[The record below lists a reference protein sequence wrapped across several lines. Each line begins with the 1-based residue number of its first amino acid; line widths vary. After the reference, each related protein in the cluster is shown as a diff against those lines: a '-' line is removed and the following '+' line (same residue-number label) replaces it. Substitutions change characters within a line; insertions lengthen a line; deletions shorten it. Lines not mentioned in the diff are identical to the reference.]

1 MGIKITIK
9 NEDNNTEKEF
19 SLGMSEKAKRNLKI
33 FGKVTGKAVN
43 SSAEKIG
50 SFIEEL
56 VANEGEGV
64 LDVAENIIA
73 MAKEKIF
80 SEEELSDEEKQRLAK
95 IALEKKIKQ
104 IPEGKLFTLEEYLK
118 YTDEFDWGSA
128 IKYTDEELVRE
139 FLNIIRYSS
148 DAISRV
154 AFEKAIGLEKISYIS
169 LAESIEKESSILE
182 ILYFVKTIDEDFIIE
197 TLKKV
202 FDKWLEERPDIGEY
216 CTDASLMKLIRYFVD
231 NVHKV
236 QTEFFDEEEEDTEDI
251 QVQNDFFQIPQD
263 KTMTLSE
270 YFGYMEGYLF
280 DNPNANSYE
289 KAMDFLNKINY
300 PITEASISTF
310 ASAIFLS
317 KNMSYKDIASKFIVP
332 GKSEEEKVEMLK
344 NDFNTWLESRP
355 DIKKQ
360 CTNANLRQL
369 LIYYKKKATENVS
382 KN

>member
-1 MGIKITIK
+1 M
-9 NEDNNTEKEF
+9 
-19 SLGMSEKAKRNLKI
+19 
-33 FGKVTGKAVN
+33 
-43 SSAEKIG
+43 
-50 SFIEEL
+50 
-56 VANEGEGV
+56 
-64 LDVAENIIA
+64 
-73 MAKEKIF
+73 
-80 SEEELSDEEKQRLAK
+80 
-95 IALEKKIKQ
+95 
-104 IPEGKLFTLEEYLK
+104 
-118 YTDEFDWGSA
+118 
-128 IKYTDEELVRE
+128 
-139 FLNIIRYSS
+139 
-148 DAISRV
+148 
-154 AFEKAIGLEKISYIS
+154 EKISYIN
-169 LAESIEKESSILE
+169 LAKNIKTLE
-182 ILYFVKTIDEDFIIE
+182 ILYPDQMVDEDFIIE
-197 TLKKV
+197 TVKNN
-202 FDKWLEERPDIGEY
+202 FDRWLNERPDIGKY
-216 CTDASLMKLIRYFVD
+216 CTDASLMKLVRYFVE

-251 QVQNDFFQIPQD
+251 QLQNEFFQIPQD

-344 NDFNTWLESRP
+344 NDFNTWLERRP

>member
-33 FGKVTGKAVN
+33 FGKATGKAVN

-128 IKYTDEELVRE
+128 IKYTDEELVQE
-139 FLNIIRYSS
+139 FLNIIRYPYSPV
-148 DAISRV
+148 SRE
-154 AFEKAIGLEKISYIS
+154 AFEKSIGMEKISYIN
-169 LAESIEKESSILE
+169 LAKNIKTLE
-182 ILYFVKTIDEDFIIE
+182 ILYPDQMVDEDFIIE
-197 TLKKV
+197 TLKNN
-202 FDKWLEERPDIGEY
+202 FDRWLNERPDIGKY
-216 CTDASLMKLIRYFVD
+216 CTDASLMKLIRYFVE

-251 QVQNDFFQIPQD
+251 QLQNEFFKIPQD

-280 DNPNANSYE
+280 DKPNANSYE

-300 PITEASISTF
+300 PITEASICTF

-317 KNMSYKDIASKFIVP
+317 KNMSYKDIVSKFIVP

-344 NDFNTWLESRP
+344 NDFNTWLERRP

-369 LIYYKKKATENVS
+369 LIYYKKKAIENVS

>member
-33 FGKVTGKAVN
+33 FGKATGKAVN

-128 IKYTDEELVRE
+128 IKYTDEELVQE
-139 FLNIIRYSS
+139 FLNIIRYPYSPV
-148 DAISRV
+148 SRE
-154 AFEKAIGLEKISYIS
+154 AFEKSIGMEKISYIN
-169 LAESIEKESSILE
+169 LAKNIKTLE
-182 ILYFVKTIDEDFIIE
+182 ILYPDQMVDEDFIIE
-197 TLKKV
+197 TLKNN
-202 FDKWLEERPDIGEY
+202 FDRWLNERPDIGKY
-216 CTDASLMKLIRYFVD
+216 CTDASLMKLIRYFVE

-251 QVQNDFFQIPQD
+251 QLQNEFFKIPQD

-344 NDFNTWLESRP
+344 NDFNTWLERRP